1 MKKVLVLLSVIL
13 LGIQIQAQKTNLV
26 FFTEQGERFYLVL
39 NGIQQN
45 TEPQSNM
52 MITDLPAPFYKLKII
67 FEDTLLGAINK
78 NIAFGQET
86 ETTFIIKK
94 SIDNEWIVRY
104 MNELPLGQEPP
115 PPPTRQVI
123 VYSTVQPANA
133 IAISNP
139 VITATMA
146 TPPANTSVG
155 LPVSDPGTGVNTNM
169 NIDGTAINTTTTTAV
184 NTTSSG
190 NTTPSKEAG
199 KVKDAKES
207 PKYVMPGYTGPIG
220 CPWPVTPDE
229 FEKVKKSI
237 YSKSTEDS
245 RLSAARQVIAANCF
259 LCEQVKAIIL
269 LFGFEDTRLE
279 LAKYA
284 YGYTYDIGNYYQLN
298 DAFTF
303 ESSIKE
309 LNEYINSF
317 RW

>member
-1 MKKVLVLLSVIL
+1 MKKMLVLLPVIL

-52 MITDLPAPFYKLKII
+52 MITNLPAISYKLEII
-67 FEDTLLGAINK
+67 FEDPQLGVIDK

-94 SIDNEWIVRY
+94 SNDNAWVVRY

-123 VYSTVQPANA
+123 VYRTVQPANA
-133 IAISNP
+133 IAIRRP
-139 VITATMA
+139 VITST
-146 TPPANTSVG
+146 TPTPSVSTSVG
-155 LPVSDPGTGVNTNM
+155 LPVSDPGTEVNSNM
-169 NIDGTAINTTTTTAV
+169 NIDGTAINTITTTTV
-184 NTTSSG
+184 TTTSSG
-190 NTTPSKEAG
+190 NTTTLKEAG

-207 PKYVMPGYTGPIG
+207 PKYVMPGYNGPIG
-220 CPWPVTPDE
+220 CPWPVTPEE

-269 LFGFEDTRLE
+269 LFDFEDTRLD

-284 YGYTYDIGNYYQLN
+284 YGYTYDIGNFYQLN

-303 ESSIKE
+303 ESSIQE

>member
-1 MKKVLVLLSVIL
+1 MVINLIPKMKKVLVLLSVIL

-104 MNELPLGQEPP
+104 MNEVPLGQEPP
-115 PPPTRQVI
+115 PPTTRQVI

-146 TPPANTSVG
+146 TRQPTHRSGCRFRIPAQG
-155 LPVSDPGTGVNTNM
+155 
-169 NIDGTAINTTTTTAV
+169 
-184 NTTSSG
+184 
-190 NTTPSKEAG
+190 
-199 KVKDAKES
+199 
-207 PKYVMPGYTGPIG
+207 
-220 CPWPVTPDE
+220 
-229 FEKVKKSI
+229 
-237 YSKSTEDS
+237 
-245 RLSAARQVIAANCF
+245 
-259 LCEQVKAIIL
+259 
-269 LFGFEDTRLE
+269 
-279 LAKYA
+279 
-284 YGYTYDIGNYYQLN
+284 
-298 DAFTF
+298 
-303 ESSIKE
+303 
-309 LNEYINSF
+309 
-317 RW
+317 